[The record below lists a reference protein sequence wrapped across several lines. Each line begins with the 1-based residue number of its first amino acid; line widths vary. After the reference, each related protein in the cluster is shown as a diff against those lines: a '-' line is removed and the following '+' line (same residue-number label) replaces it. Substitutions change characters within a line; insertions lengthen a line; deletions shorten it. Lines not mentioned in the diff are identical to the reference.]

1 MVDNKK
7 GNKHFLQI
15 LNSFKKKKHQQLKN
29 IVRIFSI
36 ILKDR
41 KGILGVT
48 IIGIILCCAIFSPWI
63 APCDPYEQE
72 IANRFAAPSL
82 KHLLGTDNLGRDI
95 LSRIIYG
102 ARIAMTVSIGGVS
115 VAVVVGVLLG
125 TIAGYNAGRVIDN
138 GILWIVD
145 VIRAFPQII
154 LILVLVAVL
163 GPSTLNMIMVLALTA
178 MPRYTRVARAETLS
192 IKEEEYI
199 FAAKSLGAKNKRII
213 LKHIIPNILP
223 PIIILAGVDMA
234 VMIMIEAGLSF
245 LGLGVRPP
253 TASWG
258 IILRYGY
265 RYIRLS
271 PWMIIWS
278 SIAIAMAMLGYSLFA
293 ESLRIALNPKD
304 SIEKQAGV

>member
-7 GNKHFLQI
+7 GNKHLLQI
-15 LNSFKKKKHQQLKN
+15 SNSFKKKMHRQLKN

-48 IIGIILCCAIFSPWI
+48 IIVIIFCCAIFSPWI

-72 IANRFAAPSL
+72 IANRFAVPSL

-115 VAVVVGVLLG
+115 IAVVVGVLLG
-125 TIAGYNAGRVIDN
+125 TIAGYNAGRIIDN

-154 LILVLVAVL
+154 LILVLVSVL
-163 GPSTLNMIMVLALTA
+163 GPSTLNMIMVLAVTS
-178 MPRYTRVARAETLS
+178 MPQYARVTRAETLS
-192 IKEEEYI
+192 IKEEEYVI
-199 FAAKSLGAKNKRII
+199 AAKSMGAKTKRII
-213 LKHIIPNILP
+213 LKHIVPNILP
-223 PIIILAGVDMA
+223 PVIILAGMDMA
-234 VMIMIEAGLSF
+234 VMIMWEAGLSF

-258 IILRYGY
+258 IILRNGY
-265 RYIRLS
+265 RFIRLS

-278 SIAIAMAMLGYSLFA
+278 SMAIAMAMLGYSLFA
-293 ESLRIALNPKD
+293 ESLRITLNPKE
-304 SIEKQAGV
+304 SIEKQVGV

>member
-7 GNKHFLQI
+7 GNKYLLQI
-15 LNSFKKKKHQQLKN
+15 LNSFKKKRYKQLKN

-41 KGILGVT
+41 KGILGIT
-48 IIGIILCCAIFSPWI
+48 IIVIIFCCAIFSPWI
-63 APCDPYEQE
+63 APYDPYEQD

-115 VAVVVGVLLG
+115 IAVVVGVVLG
-125 TIAGYNAGRVIDN
+125 CAAGYIGGVIDN
-138 GILWIVD
+138 VILWIAD

-163 GPSTLNMIMVLALTA
+163 GPSIPNMIMVLAFTS
-178 MPRYTRVARAETLS
+178 MPQYARVARAETLS
-192 IKEEEYI
+192 VKEEEYI
-199 FAAKSLGAKNKRII
+199 FAVKSLGARTKRIL

-223 PIIILAGVDMA
+223 PVIILAGMDMA
-234 VMIMIEAGLSF
+234 GMIMWEAGLSF

-258 IILRYGY
+258 IMLRNGY

-278 SIAIAMAMLGYSLFA
+278 SIAISMAMLGYSLFA
-293 ESLRIALNPKD
+293 ESLRITLNPKE
-304 SIEKQAGV
+304 SMEKQVGV